1 MSIDYKKL
9 YLKCFEEK
17 KVLKKENKELKDK
30 LDCVEADLE
39 EQSNILCEVKEE
51 NEKLTEELE
60 GKGTGIYIGDMVCSY
75 CPTAITEDDL
85 YMSLE
90 CGELRCERCMDKK
103 KKEKLKQELG
113 KKETLHYYAC
123 MWHVTGCDD
132 TPTKEEI
139 EDYLYRNVLK
149 EDKEEVKQELWEQ
162 FGHEEEEESEEELQ

>member
-1 MSIDYKKL
+1 MDWKKMYHECL
-9 YLKCFEEK
+9 AEK

-60 GKGTGIYIGDMVCSY
+60 GKGTGIYIGDMECSY

-90 CGELRCERCMDKK
+90 CGELRCESCMDKMK
-103 KKEKLKQELG
+103 
-113 KKETLHYYAC
+113 
-123 MWHVTGCDD
+123 DD
-132 TPTKEEI
+132 
-139 EDYLYRNVLK
+139 NVN
-149 EDKEEVKQELWEQ
+149 
-162 FGHEEEEESEEELQ
+162 